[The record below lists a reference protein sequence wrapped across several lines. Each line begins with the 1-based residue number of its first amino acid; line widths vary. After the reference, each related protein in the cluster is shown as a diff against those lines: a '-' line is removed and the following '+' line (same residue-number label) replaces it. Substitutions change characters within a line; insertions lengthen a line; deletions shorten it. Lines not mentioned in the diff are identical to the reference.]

1 MADERIQ
8 SEQIYPKDAMID
20 VDELGD
26 LLKRAILEAED
37 RPSERLALLK
47 DSNYRKCVRIYDFL
61 RYANCV
67 WVSR

>member
-1 MADERIQ
+1 
-8 SEQIYPKDAMID
+8 MID